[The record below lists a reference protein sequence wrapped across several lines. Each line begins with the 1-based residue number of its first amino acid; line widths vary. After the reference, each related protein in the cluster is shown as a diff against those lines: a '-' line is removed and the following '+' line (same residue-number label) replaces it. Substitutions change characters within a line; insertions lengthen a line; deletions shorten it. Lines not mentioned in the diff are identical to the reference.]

1 VIVDTGNLSRKV
13 SNIQEI
19 DQAPYLAVM
28 QAFTSRNR
36 GGWVALIVLIGL
48 AAGCRQPEPPE
59 YFGFQDIQIIKT
71 TGSQPTLATVVK
83 LYNPNPYALEL
94 RRAEVDVAINGRHAG
109 HSLLDSTIYIP
120 KRDTFYVPVAMQVD
134 LQAILSNALQSLFNK
149 KATITL
155 DGRVKIK
162 KGMWMFNRPFHYE
175 DKEDIQQLL
184 QNGMGL

>member
-1 VIVDTGNLSRKV
+1 
-13 SNIQEI
+13 
-19 DQAPYLAVM
+19 M
-28 QAFTSRNR
+28 QAFTGRNSR
-36 GGWVALIVLIGL
+36 GWIALALLIGLTGL

-83 LYNPNPYALEL
+83 LYNPNPFSLEL
-94 RRAEVDVAINGRHAG
+94 RRAEVDVAINGHHAG

-134 LQAILSNALQSLFNK
+134 LQAILSNALQSFFSK

-162 KGMWMFNRPFHYE
+162 KGMMLYNRPFHYE
-175 DKEDIQQLL
+175 DQEDIQQLL
-184 QNGMGL
+184 QNGVGL

>member
-1 VIVDTGNLSRKV
+1 
-13 SNIQEI
+13 
-19 DQAPYLAVM
+19 M

-36 GGWVALIVLIGL
+36 RGWIALAVLIGL
-48 AAGCRQPEPPE
+48 AMSCRQPEPPE

-83 LYNPNPYALEL
+83 LYNPNPFALEL
-94 RRAEVDVAINGRHAG
+94 RRAEVDVSINGRHAG
-109 HSLLDSTIYIP
+109 HSLLDSTIHIP

-134 LQAILSNALQSLFNK
+134 LQSVLSNALQSFFSK

-162 KGMWMFNRPFHYE
+162 KGMVLYNRPFHYE
-175 DKEDIQQLL
+175 DQEDIQQLL
-184 QNGMGL
+184 QNGIGL

>member
-1 VIVDTGNLSRKV
+1 
-13 SNIQEI
+13 
-19 DQAPYLAVM
+19 M
-28 QAFTSRNR
+28 QAFTSRNSR
-36 GGWVALIVLIGL
+36 RWGALVLLIGFV
-48 AAGCRQPEPPE
+48 AGCREPEPPE
-59 YFGFQDIQIIKT
+59 YFGFQDIQVIKT

-83 LYNPNPYALEL
+83 LYNPNPYPLEL

-109 HSLLDSTIYIP
+109 HSLLDSTIHIP
-120 KRDTFYVPVAMQVD
+120 RRDTFYVPVAMQVD
-134 LQAILSNALQSLFNK
+134 LQAILSNAIQSFFNK

-162 KGMWMFNRPFHYE
+162 KGILTFNRPFHYE

>member
-1 VIVDTGNLSRKV
+1 
-13 SNIQEI
+13 
-19 DQAPYLAVM
+19 M

-36 GGWVALIVLIGL
+36 GGWAVLALLIGL
-48 AAGCRQPEPPE
+48 MAGCRQPEPPE
-59 YFGFQDIQIIKT
+59 YFGFQDIQVIQT
-71 TGSQPTLATVVK
+71 VGQQPILATVVK
-83 LYNPNPYALEL
+83 LYNPNPFALEL

-120 KRDTFYVPVAMQVD
+120 KRDTFYVPVALQVD

-162 KGMWMFNRPFHYE
+162 KGMLLFNRPFHYE

-184 QNGMGL
+184 KNGMGL